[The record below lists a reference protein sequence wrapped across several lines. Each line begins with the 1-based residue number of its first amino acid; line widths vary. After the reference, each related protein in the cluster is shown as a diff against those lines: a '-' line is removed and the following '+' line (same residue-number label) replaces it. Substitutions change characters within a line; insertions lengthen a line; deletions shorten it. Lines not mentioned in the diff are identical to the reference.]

1 MTAHTAME
9 QRNDVSWDDMVL
21 VGIVARTHGLRG
33 HVVLN
38 ALTDF
43 VEERFK
49 VGEVLW
55 SRIAGTVTPL
65 RIESMRVQGGRPV
78 VTFEG
83 YDEVDRAEELAGVEL
98 RIAERDLQP
107 LADGSYYH
115 HQLVG
120 CAVVTSDGVELGTV
134 GKVEDGAGG
143 TLLVVNGAQGEI
155 LIPLAEEICPAI
167 EIAERRIRITP
178 PPGLIE
184 LNEAVRRPAEP
195 VSPTRPPEPWRRRK
209 PRSGE
214 GGR

>member
-1 MTAHTAME
+1 MDE
-9 QRNDVSWDDMVL
+9 RNDVAWDDMVL
-21 VGIVARTHGLRG
+21 VGTVARAHGLRG

-55 SRIAGTVTPL
+55 GRIAGTVTPL
-65 RIESMRVQGGRPV
+65 RIESMRVQSGRPV
-78 VTFEG
+78 VTFAD
-83 YDEVDRAEELAGVEL
+83 YDDVDRAQELAGVEL

-120 CAVVTSDGVELGTV
+120 CVVITNEGVELGTV
-134 GKVEDGAGG
+134 SKVEDGAGG
-143 TLLVVNGAQGEI
+143 ALLVVTGARGEI
-155 LIPLAEEICPAI
+155 LIPLADEICVSI
-167 EIAERRIRITP
+167 EIAERRIRIVP

-184 LNEAVRRPAEP
+184 LNESARGPGLQPRQK
-195 VSPTRPPEPWRRRK
+195 RRK
-209 PRSGE
+209 E
-214 GGR
+214 GPDAASR